1 MLRHRI
7 HVHADLEAVLAILDR
22 PDFVAAQTHE
32 RLKTVQLQEGVGTMR
47 EVDGRC
53 EIDLFDEDEGVEV
66 ARMVGVLRDAG
77 LVVEQETH
85 S

>member
-1 MLRHRI
+1 
-7 HVHADLEAVLAILDR
+7 
-22 PDFVAAQTHE
+22 
-32 RLKTVQLQEGVGTMR
+32 MR